1 MSGAAAPTAPAAP
14 GLTAERLGDV
24 VGRLV
29 RMLRRLQVA
38 PLGSSAMSALA
49 TVVGQG
55 QVRLGELAEIEG
67 VTPATLSRVV
77 TVLERQG
84 FVERRT
90 DPDDRRA
97 AFLLATPSG
106 TASVEQLRSVR
117 GAALAARIERLSVQ
131 ERATLEAG
139 LEVLDRLTSG

>member
-1 MSGAAAPTAPAAP
+1 MSGSATPAAPAAQ

-29 RMLRRLQVA
+29 RMLRRVQVA

-49 TVVGQG
+49 TVVGHG
-55 QVRLGELAEIEG
+55 PVRLGELAEIEG

-77 TVLERQG
+77 NVLEGQG

-97 AFLLATPSG
+97 AFLIATPAG

-117 GAALAARIERLSVQ
+117 GAALAARIERLSPQ
-131 ERATLEAG
+131 DRATLEAG
-139 LEVLDRLTSG
+139 LEVLDRLSSG

>member
-117 GAALAARIERLSVQ
+117 GAALAARIERLSAQ